1 MKSIMKSIN
10 AKVCNNCG
18 IIYVPTARQ
27 QKYCA
32 DCAPIVAA
40 AKRKEWRNMHPGYN
54 KKYRKPV
61 KKITF
66 CVRCGAE
73 YERTSNSQKFCVNCR
88 SMAVIEGKQRWR
100 LEHAESERMKSR
112 ERYYAHHN
120 GESMAEKRA
129 KREQL
134 AKEMLQKREEGL
146 TNKDIAKYLKLP
158 YYTVFRYIGKEP
170 IEYWK
175 NAVRAGAQIRVQKN
189 RIHSKAVHARK
200 KIMCE
205 IKVAEQQEVFNA
217 ALISLEE
224 ARKSEAEAQKRA
236 HEAQRKLNE
245 LKQALQAC

>member
-1 MKSIMKSIN
+1 MKSIN
-10 AKVCNNCG
+10 VKACNNCG

-100 LEHAESERMKSR
+100 LEHAEYERMKSR

-170 IEYWK
+170 VEYWK
-175 NAVRAGAQIRVQKN
+175 NAVRIGAKTRRAKNKLHSIGLNQRKKVWYEIQIR
-189 RIHSKAVHARK
+189 
-200 KIMCE
+200 
-205 IKVAEQQEVFNA
+205 EQQAVFDK
-217 ALISLEE
+217 ALLDLDLKRKEYDEQQKKAFEE
-224 ARKSEAEAQKRA
+224 Q
-236 HEAQRKLNE
+236 QKLNE
-245 LKQALQAC
+245 LKKALEAC